1 MKALRPLTLRIPL
14 ACTLAALLLAGCSI
28 LDSKQTDPVTI
39 YSPQIKVAP
48 DPAWPSVTWSLVIA
62 KPSAARV
69 VDSPRISVRPAPG
82 ELQVYKGASW
92 AQPATDLL
100 QDAVQRVLED
110 SGRIA
115 AVSSADAG
123 ILGDYRL
130 VLDVRRFE
138 SDYAGQ
144 ATPSATI
151 EVSAKLVQ
159 QRSQRVVAS
168 RTFLQAEPAG
178 STEVPQVAAAFET
191 ALTRITHDLA
201 GWTLQQ
207 GQADASRQP
216 APPLR
221 R

>member
-1 MKALRPLTLRIPL
+1 MKALRPLSLSVPL
-14 ACTLAALLLAGCSI
+14 ACSLAVLLLGGCSI

-39 YSPQIKVAP
+39 YSPQIRVAP
-48 DPAWPSVTWSLVIA
+48 DPAWPTVNWSLVIA
-62 KPSAARV
+62 KPTAARV

-82 ELQVYKGASW
+82 ELQVYKGAAW

-130 VLDVRRFE
+130 VMDVRRFE

-144 ATPSATI
+144 AAPAATI
-151 EVSAKLVQ
+151 EISAKLVQ

-178 STEVPQVAAAFET
+178 GTEVPQVAAAFEHS
-191 ALTRITHDLA
+191 LTRITHDLA
-201 GWTLQQ
+201 GWSLQQ
-207 GQADASRQP
+207 GQADAAAQ
-216 APPLR
+216 APLR

>member
-1 MKALRPLTLRIPL
+1 MKAQRPLTLRFPL
-14 ACTLAALLLAGCSI
+14 ACCLAAWLLAGCSI

-39 YSPQIKVAP
+39 YSPQIEVAP
-48 DPAWPSVTWSLVIA
+48 DPGWPNVAWSLVIA
-62 KPSAARV
+62 KPTAARV

-92 AQPATDLL
+92 AQPATELL

-144 ATPSATI
+144 ATPAATI

-178 STEVPQVAAAFET
+178 STGVPQVATAFEA

-201 GWTLQQ
+201 GWSLQQ
-207 GQADASRQP
+207 GQADATRLAP
-216 APPLR
+216 APVR

>member
-1 MKALRPLTLRIPL
+1 MKALRPLSFALS
-14 ACTLAALLLAGCSI
+14 ALLLAGCSI

-39 YSPQIKVAP
+39 YSPQIRVAP
-48 DPAWPSVTWSLVIA
+48 DDNWPTVAWSLVIA
-62 KPSAARV
+62 KPTAARV

-82 ELQVYKGASW
+82 ELQVYKGAAW

-115 AVSSADAG
+115 AVSSSDAG

-130 VLDVRRFE
+130 VMDVRRFE
-138 SDYAGQ
+138 SDYASQ
-144 ATPSATI
+144 SVPAATI
-151 EVSAKLVQ
+151 EISAKLVQ

-178 STEVPQVAAAFET
+178 GTEVSQVAGAFEQS
-191 ALTRITHDLA
+191 LTRITHDIV
-201 GWTLQQ
+201 GWSLVQ
-207 GQADASRQP
+207 GQADATRP
-216 APPLR
+216 APVVR
-221 R
+221 